1 MDVVGLLVLGA
12 LAGALTTLAGLG
24 GGLLLTLAL
33 ALWWD
38 PQRAL
43 AVAAPAL
50 LLGNL
55 HRLALYRR
63 HVALALRPVLPFI
76 VGAVPGALMGGF
88 VAVALPELALRLLL
102 VFAVALAVV
111 RELVMRRPALAARM
125 PWLAL
130 TPGPR
135 TIVPA
140 TFAAGVLTA
149 TGGGGALILSSLL
162 LAAGFKHERFVV
174 GASMVAVSMH
184 VARISAYGAGGLV
197 DLAVLRDALLVAAAI
212 LLGNLLGRRARLH
225 VNDAQSVRITYG
237 VMTACAMLSV
247 LGVT

>member
-1 MDVVGLLVLGA
+1 MEVVALLVLGT

-63 HVALALRPVLPFI
+63 HLMFRPILPFI
-76 VGAVPGALMGGF
+76 GGAVPGALVGGF

-102 VFAVALAVV
+102 VFAVGLAVA
-111 RELVMRRPALAARM
+111 RELVMRRPELSARL
-125 PWLAL
+125 PWLAH

-135 TIVPA
+135 AIVPA

-184 VARISAYGAGGLV
+184 VARISAYGVGGLV
-197 DLAVLRDALLVAAAI
+197 DVAVLRDATLVAAAI
-212 LLGNLLGRRARLH
+212 LLGNLLGRRARTHLD
-225 VNDAQSVRITYG
+225 DAQSVRITYG

-247 LGVT
+247 LGVA